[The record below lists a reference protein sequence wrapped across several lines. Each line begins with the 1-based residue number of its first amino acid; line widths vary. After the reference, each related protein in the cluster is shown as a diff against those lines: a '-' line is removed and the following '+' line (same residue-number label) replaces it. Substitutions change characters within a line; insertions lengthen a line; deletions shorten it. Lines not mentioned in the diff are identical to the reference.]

1 MINLPDLADKLNQ
14 YGLLQKSFMDM
25 SKPEIQLL
33 VTAVFSCPDDTLPVE
48 GWEDPRIDEKG
59 DLHITFNS
67 HPKYHW
73 WNPDGQSVLA
83 TLIELNAPWEVAKKY
98 MENRGNS
105 HMTEADYMNRLI
117 PF

>member
-25 SKPEIQLL
+25 SKAEIELM
-33 VTAVFSCPDDTLPVE
+33 VTAVFSSPDDTIPPD
-48 GWEDPRIDEKG
+48 GWDNPSINDSG
-59 DLHITFNS
+59 DLQIKFNS

-73 WNPDGQSVLA
+73 WSPDGQSLLQ
-83 TLIELNAPWEVAKKY
+83 TLIELDAPWEVAQKY
-98 MENRGNS
+98 LCNRLV
-105 HMTEADYMNRLI
+105 TEEVYRQKLI